1 MYTHTHTHAHTHTHV
16 RECTHTHRRVLACT
30 YTCTYTCTHTHT
42 IIMLRTKARRARSP
56 SHFSSLRSTD
66 LLTWPD
72 FCNNQK
78 KKHLFLN
85 QGNNAQEMP
94 EFSTLTPVQ
103 HLSDARSVN
112 LPFCQGKN
120 RHVQGERR
128 NIETKLSHKWPG
140 PPETGTMCLHP
151 WPGPNL
157 TPDSST
163 LALWVRLFHCTG
175 VCLWQTDQQFS
186 VSLFLQSC
194 PVTLYSIQN
203 YFIISVIR

>member
-1 MYTHTHTHAHTHTHV
+1 
-16 RECTHTHRRVLACT
+16 
-30 YTCTYTCTHTHT
+30 
-42 IIMLRTKARRARSP
+42 
-56 SHFSSLRSTD
+56 
-66 LLTWPD
+66 
-72 FCNNQK
+72 
-78 KKHLFLN
+78 
-85 QGNNAQEMP
+85 MP

-120 RHVQGERR
+120 RHVQGERRNIETKLRHVQGERR

-163 LALWVRLFHCTG
+163 LALWVRLFHCAG
-175 VCLWQTDQQFS
+175 VCLWQTDQHLFFS
-186 VSLFLQSC
+186 FFFLLLLLLFHNHPKWQNGSHFDSGHSKEENSLWMWNCSFRLKHTVSVPSPFAFLFLYD
-194 PVTLYSIQN
+194 T
-203 YFIISVIR
+203 